1 MTFSHSG
8 HNVAGACAKWI
19 CGCCSEREGAG
30 LKKAIWDELFFF
42 LFCHLTLK
50 QSNTSAAPPPAR
62 KMLVVDGAG
71 WCSSL
76 DQLLAHI
83 EASDFISIKS
93 DNTRYLFHVPISHG
107 LKLRL
112 VFSFFILTQ
121 TVTFHNLAHA
131 SQVKQ
136 MLRRCVRRCVGG
148 LAGSRGVSESGGRK
162 ILSTCHLLFT

>member
-1 MTFSHSG
+1 MVFNLNLWPILQQSVNT
-8 HNVAGACAKWI
+8 
-19 CGCCSEREGAG
+19 GCLQGEVGSLPR
-30 LKKAIWDELFFF
+30 LMI
-42 LFCHLTLK
+42 
-50 QSNTSAAPPPAR
+50 NP
-62 KMLVVDGAG
+62 DGNIIL

-76 DQLLAHI
+76 LQLLAHI
-83 EASDFISIKS
+83 EASDFVSIKS
-93 DNTRYLFHVPISHG
+93 DNTGHLFHVPISHG

-121 TVTFHNLAHA
+121 TVTFHNRAHA

-162 ILSTCHLLFT
+162 NLSKKKC